1 MKLFFSFL
9 GGLMHFCPNL
19 SCTISAKLKLEILN
33 LLSICCRSD
42 KVVLF
47 SCTNWY
53 WMFETFYV
61 SETFTQK
68 LDWNCFKFYRNARS
82 RGRRK
87 RRKLQKI
94 YVLLLSSCYMLGD
107 LKRCVYNY
115 HIVCDVQNPNSFYI
129 HHIPTF
135 LHIFSQFES
144 TLPCDILFRIS

>member
-1 MKLFFSFL
+1 MQTQTAESISDLRRWNYYYFSFL

-47 SCTNWY
+47 SRTNWY

-87 RRKLQKI
+87 RRKLQKKNRFCFW
-94 YVLLLSSCYMLGD
+94 VHARGFKKVCVQLSY
-107 LKRCVYNY
+107 CVMSK
-115 HIVCDVQNPNSFYI
+115 I
-129 HHIPTF
+129 
-135 LHIFSQFES
+135 
-144 TLPCDILFRIS
+144 